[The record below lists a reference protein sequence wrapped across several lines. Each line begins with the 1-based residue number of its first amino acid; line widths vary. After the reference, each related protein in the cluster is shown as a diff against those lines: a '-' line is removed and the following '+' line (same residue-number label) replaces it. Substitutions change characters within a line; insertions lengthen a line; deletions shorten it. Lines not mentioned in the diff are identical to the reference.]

1 MLPLPSRVPN
11 LLLAFGV
18 LLVGLLAPSRAL
30 AWAPMCDL
38 TASTVIAPMVA
49 PPVESGEIKAGDL
62 SSCPL
67 VVDDD
72 GTHPS
77 LFSASSEDGNVPQ
90 PPNQD
95 STQAHALRYPLTTPF
110 VVSIARGALVRVLP
124 SGEYWGGPRAGFTR
138 ELERPPCS

>member
-1 MLPLPSRVPN
+1 MLPLSSRVPC

-49 PPVESGEIKAGDL
+49 PPVESGEIRAGDF

-72 GTHPS
+72 GAHPS
-77 LFSASSEDGNVPQ
+77 LFSANTEDGNLPQ

-95 STQAHALRYPLTTPF
+95 STQAHALRYSLSTTF
-110 VVSIARGALVRVLP
+110 AVSIARGSLVLVLP
-124 SGEYWGGPRAGFTR
+124 SGDYLGEPRAGFTR
-138 ELERPPCS
+138 ELERPPCL

>member
-1 MLPLPSRVPN
+1 MLPLPSRVPC

-18 LLVGLLAPSRAL
+18 LLVGLLAPQRAY

-49 PPVESGEIKAGDL
+49 PPVESGEIAP
-62 SSCPL
+62 CPL
-67 VVDDD
+67 GLDGDD
-72 GTHPS
+72 GARPA
-77 LFSASSEDGNVPQ
+77 LYSATAEDGRLPQ

-95 STQAHALRYPLTTPF
+95 SAQPDAPRYPLSVPF
-110 VVSIARGALVRVLP
+110 ALSIARGSLVLVLP
-124 SGEYWGGPRAGFTR
+124 PEDDFGKPRAGFTR

>member
-1 MLPLPSRVPN
+1 
-11 LLLAFGV
+11 
-18 LLVGLLAPSRAL
+18 
-30 AWAPMCDL
+30 MCDL

-49 PPVESGEIKAGDL
+49 PPVESGEILAGDL

-77 LFSASSEDGNVPQ
+77 LFSANSDDGHRPQ

-95 STQAHALRYPLTTPF
+95 STQAHALRYPLTAPF
-110 VVSIARGALVRVLP
+110 IVSIARGSLVIVLP
-124 SGEYWGGPRAGFTR
+124 SGDYLGGPRNGFTR
-138 ELERPPCS
+138 ELERPPCA